1 MIHFQN
7 VLRTNSVSRFSL
19 ISEPGSNPRRLFAL
33 FSPELGKLKYTRRI
47 FKVDFLKN
55 IKHQTN
61 ETLYQAFS
69 LFFHAESSPRRV
81 QSNSFRRSHPA
92 SLSTP
97 TNNRVATKSLW
108 IKMFLGLFEIPALKI
123 VDQVDVR
130 FTAEG
135 TFVLSHVA
143 HKVRENKLHL
153 CSKLSIKKC
162 C

>member
-7 VLRTNSVSRFSL
+7 VLQTNSVSRFSL

-33 FSPELGKLKYTRRI
+33 VQSGTRQIEIHSSNLQGGFSQ
-47 FKVDFLKN
+47 
-55 IKHQTN
+55 KHQASN
-61 ETLYQAFS
+61 ERNVVPSFFLIFS
-69 LFFHAESSPRRV
+69 RGSSPRRV